1 MNKKHEFKFFLRI
14 LVETVWAA
22 GLMAILTSCGTSPGY
37 NYTIS
42 GTVGGMIGSGL
53 VLQDN
58 GGDDRTI
65 TANGAFSF
73 VTALN
78 DGTAY
83 SVTVK
88 TQPTNPSQTC
98 VVSNGSGTITG
109 SPVMNV
115 AVSCVMNSSP
125 VTVDPSGNFAYVSN
139 SNTSNISAYTINQ
152 TTGALTSVSG
162 TFTTGISPNQ
172 VTVDPSGTFAFVAN
186 MGGGTGDGTISAY
199 TIDNTSTS
207 TPGALNTVSGSPFTA
222 GTSPSQVTVDPSG
235 TFVYVANIGDGTIS
249 AYTIDNTSTSTP
261 GALNAVSGSPFTAGT
276 SPLSVTIYPYISGT
290 FASSGEFA
298 YVPNMNDNTI
308 SVYTINTDGSL
319 TPSINTPTVGTGTY
333 PTSFT
338 IYTNSSGASFAYVPN
353 LGDGTISLFT
363 INSDGSLSGNGNAVT
378 ADTYPASVTIYP
390 NSSGTYAYAYVS
402 NMGSGNITAFA
413 INPSDGTYNSYV
425 TGSNF
430 TTGTYPNPVTLY
442 TNSSGD
448 TFAYVSDRNDGNIW
462 VYSIDGTS
470 GVLTPFSNTP
480 TATAGTSLTTV
491 TIDLPAPPTRPNASA
506 YVSDVNTGIVYAFI
520 IGDDGTLTPV
530 SVH

>member
-1 MNKKHEFKFFLRI
+1 MLVLSMNKELEFKLFLRI
-14 LVETVWAA
+14 LVKTVWAA

-139 SNTSNISAYTINQ
+139 SGPGNISAYTINQ
-152 TTGALTSVSG
+152 TTGALTTVSLSP
-162 TFTTGISPNQ
+162 FTAGSYPNQ

-186 MGGGTGDGTISAY
+186 MGDGTGDGTISAY

-207 TPGALNTVSGSPFTA
+207 TPGALNT
-222 GTSPSQVTVDPSG
+222 
-235 TFVYVANIGDGTIS
+235 
-249 AYTIDNTSTSTP
+249 
-261 GALNAVSGSPFTAGT
+261 VSGSPFTAGT

-378 ADTYPASVTIYP
+378 ADTYPASITIYP

-402 NMGSGNITAFA
+402 NMGSGNITAFV

>member
-1 MNKKHEFKFFLRI
+1 MLVLSMNKELEFKLFLRI
-14 LVETVWAA
+14 LVKTVWAA
-22 GLMAILTSCGTSPGY
+22 GLMAILTSCGSSPGY

-98 VVSNGSGTITG
+98 VVSNSSGTITG

-139 SNTSNISAYTINQ
+139 SGPGNISAYTINQ
-152 TTGALTSVSG
+152 TTGALTTVSLSP
-162 TFTTGISPNQ
+162 FTAGSYPNQ
-172 VTVDPSGTFAFVAN
+172 VTVDPSGTFAYVAN
-186 MGGGTGDGTISAY
+186 MGDGTGDGTISAY

-222 GTSPSQVTVDPSG
+222 GISPSQVTVDPSG
-235 TFVYVANIGDGTIS
+235 KFVYVANMGDDTIS
-249 AYTIDNTSTSTP
+249 AYTIDTTSTL
-261 GALNAVSGSPFTAGT
+261 GALNPVSGSPFTAGT
-276 SPLSVTIYPYISGT
+276 SPLSVTIYPYTSGT

-378 ADTYPASVTIYP
+378 ADTYPASITIYP

-413 INPSDGTYNSYV
+413 INPSNGTYNSYV

-470 GVLTPFSNTP
+470 GVLAPFSNTP

-491 TIDLPAPPTRPNASA
+491 TIDTKGPFA

-530 SVH
+530 PVH